1 MERIAKTNL
10 FVPKLMVIEFNRI
23 LAKGLQTIK
32 NSLFIYLFNQEPSH
46 ANAHDAKLVPLF
58 LTQLRSQDPIDPS
71 KSQTISPA
79 SLQMSSIA

>member
-1 MERIAKTNL
+1 MFINKLWAPKTDNSNDL
-10 FVPKLMVIEFNRI
+10 TAM
-23 LAKGLQTIK
+23 LQV
-32 NSLFIYLFNQEPSH
+32 NQELSQ

-79 SLQMSSIA
+79 SLPTSSIA

>member
-1 MERIAKTNL
+1 MYPDVAEKILHSGYAYQCH
-10 FVPKLMVIEFNRI
+10 EFKE
-23 LAKGLQTIK
+23 LPTDSFTSAPQ
-32 NSLFIYLFNQEPSH
+32 NSLTTNQKPSH

-79 SLQMSSIA
+79 SLQISSIT